1 MRKLIESCAD
11 LVLLV
16 LVVAAVIWA
25 ILVPAIYVWAI
36 AVLVT

>member
-25 ILVPAIYVWAI
+25 VLVPAIYVWAI

>member
-25 ILVPAIYVWAI
+25 ILVPAIYAWAI